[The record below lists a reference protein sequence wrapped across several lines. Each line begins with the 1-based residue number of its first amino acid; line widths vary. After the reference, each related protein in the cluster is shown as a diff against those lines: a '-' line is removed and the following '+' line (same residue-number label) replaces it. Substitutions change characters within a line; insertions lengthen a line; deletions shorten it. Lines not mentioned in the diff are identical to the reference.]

1 MQGELEFTTETRR
14 YPPDDLPLLTAEIRL
29 PTGSGNRCRAFERY
43 YAAYRRAFFSYCEG
57 DVFPRARAAL
67 EAARQTGGALP
78 EWTVTLDT
86 RVTLQREDLVS
97 LCTDTVERTGGRPLV
112 LRRAEAWDLT
122 RCALLTPADLFPAEP
137 YWKRRL
143 LGAAAEQIRQQY
155 RRGTALYRP
164 DWQRRLRTAFSRDH
178 FYLTDQALCL
188 FYQMYAIAPPAEGIP
203 VFSIPWDDDAGPRL
217 PERAKEKTPPQ

>member
-1 MQGELEFTTETRR
+1 MSKGVFILQGELEFTTETRR
-14 YPPDDLPLLTAEIRL
+14 YPPDGLPLLTAEIRL

-137 YWKRRL
+137 HWKRRL
-143 LGAAAEQIRQQY
+143 LGAAAESFLLHAPAAGARRRRPRGRR
-155 RRGTALYRP
+155 RRGCSPRAGRWRSP
-164 DWQRRLRTAFSRDH
+164 D
-178 FYLTDQALCL
+178 
-188 FYQMYAIAPPAEGIP
+188 
-203 VFSIPWDDDAGPRL
+203 
-217 PERAKEKTPPQ
+217 